1 MDAQDFPA
9 TAQELREIRERNWN
23 RHMQEQQAL
32 ADQAI
37 ADFAAIEN
45 VYAEHAHERFT
56 GRSPQGLVWVTV
68 GLDRKPV
75 DIRFQ
80 YNELWRRAER
90 DTAAEELT
98 AAFRD
103 AQHQA
108 NERRNE
114 LAAPLL
120 PQPPQP
126 E

>member
-9 TAQELREIRERNWN
+9 TAQELREIREHNWN
-23 RHMQEQQAL
+23 RQTAWQQQA
-32 ADQAI
+32 AEQVI
-37 ADFAAIEN
+37 ADMAQIEH

-56 GRSPQGLVWVTV
+56 GRSPQGLVQVTV
-68 GLDRKPV
+68 GIDRHPV

-80 YNELWRRAER
+80 HNELWSRVER
-90 DTAAEELT
+90 ETAAEELT

-114 LAAPLL
+114 IAAPLL
-120 PQPPQP
+120 PELPQP

>member
-9 TAQELREIRERNWN
+9 TAEELREIREHNWN
-23 RHMQEQQAL
+23 RQTAWQQQA
-32 ADQAI
+32 ADRVI
-37 ADFAAIEN
+37 ADMAQIEN

-56 GRSPQGLVWVTV
+56 GRSPQGLVRVTV
-68 GLDRKPV
+68 GIDRHPV

-80 YNELWRRAER
+80 HNELWSRVDRE
-90 DTAAEELT
+90 TVAEELT

-103 AQHQA
+103 AQRQA

-114 LAAPLL
+114 IAAPLL
-120 PQPPQP
+120 PELPQP